1 MTPLTAAEA
10 VQLFPSLRHLL
21 LLREAG
27 WDFLPVEGPDVDGSV
42 LDGVK
47 VWPRG
52 WRDCIRVKEETEAL
66 GLRIHVAADAHTE
79 NEIVWERS
87 GTIEELVSEF
97 LAMPAPEDRLAP
109 NLVIGSAPR
118 LWTP

>member
-27 WDFLPVEGPDVDGSV
+27 WVFFPVEGPDTDGSV
-42 LDGVK
+42 LDGAK

-52 WRDCIRVKEETEAL
+52 WRDCIRMKDETDTL
-66 GLRIHVAADAHTE
+66 GLRMHVAVDKHAE

-87 GTIEELVSEF
+87 GTLEDLVAEF
-97 LAMPAPEDRLAP
+97 LAMPTPEDRLAP
-109 NLVIGSAPR
+109 NLVIGSAPT